1 MRLKNFWF
9 SIFCM
14 SLILSCEKDKD
25 PISSSSEVSSDTVT
39 IDFPMEIGSSWRYS
53 IIDTA
58 HNIYTGDN
66 EVFYDTVDVKIIDS
80 TVLPNGNIAKI
91 WQYQFRD
98 RIDSVFVAQSVDTL
112 YFYWDNTY
120 LVIKLIILFPLEV
133 NKEWQLSAFDYKVF
147 LTDTLFSPAGLF
159 TDVFQIK
166 EYPTRLGNG
175 VGTNEYFIVPDIGIV
190 KYKYGIGS
198 TTSNIIHK
206 SKWQLLSYN
215 VIN

>member
-9 SIFCM
+9 SIFCI
-14 SLILSCEKDKD
+14 SLILSCEKDKN
-25 PISSSSEVSSDTVT
+25 PISSSSEV
-39 IDFPMEIGSSWRYS
+39 PMEIGSRWRYS

-58 HNIYTGDN
+58 YDIYTHN
-66 EVFYDTVDVKIIDS
+66 FEVLYDTVDVKIIDT

-112 YFYWDNTY
+112 YFYWDTTY
-120 LVIKLIILFPLEV
+120 LFIKFAILFPLEV
-133 NKEWQLSAFDYKVF
+133 NKEWQISFFDYKVF

-166 EYPTRLGNG
+166 EYPARIGNSF
-175 VGTNEYFIVPDIGIV
+175 GTNEYSIVPDIGIV
-190 KYKYGIGS
+190 RYKYGIS
-198 TTSNIIHK
+198 VTITQINHK